1 MAERQYVRGYE
12 VFGVSPLPHYFE
24 EIYGHTKGISAIG
37 PRGDDYYFWYCK
49 DGKGAAYYEKG
60 EQVKSAKSTLDFF
73 NRPQNQKKYFNGI
86 KRTVS
91 EIQALIRR
99 VEVLDVKGLSTEQ
112 LFEYS
117 YQSWMLDAKI
127 FSYYLISQPYR
138 LQLLENQVR
147 QELKKR
153 VAGSRIDSYLAKLT
167 ASELMTQTAN
177 EELEW
182 AKLIIKAKSRVGRLN
197 RSDLDV
203 YSDLK
208 QSLLKHYEKYKIL
221 GLGDGNWVFNPEA
234 ELERFVAD
242 FKRPVSEFE
251 QKATQIKNHPKEVLA
266 ERKKLAKDLY
276 LSKETLKTIE
286 LLAALSHVRYSMRV
300 EGFMPLIY
308 AVIQVFDELAV
319 RLGLDAE
326 SDYLLPYMTF
336 EEFAASKAQGS
347 AVVPR
352 TELRRRRGK
361 HGEYMLMLNKG
372 KVAYL
377 YGRAAGSMF
386 KKLVPPVNHHELVEI
401 NGVSAEQGHVNGTV
415 TVYQWGDDM
424 DAAIHSIK
432 KHQILVAGQTR
443 PAMMPIIRMA
453 KGIVTDEGGVTSHAA
468 IVARELRI
476 PTVINTGNATNV
488 FKTGDKIELD
498 ATGGIVRKLS

>member
-49 DGKGAAYYEKG
+49 DGKGAAYYEIG
-60 EQVKSAKSTLDFF
+60 EQAKSAKSTLDFF
-73 NRPQNQKKYFNGI
+73 NDPQSQKKYFNGI

-91 EIQALIRR
+91 EIQTLIRHI
-99 VEVLDVKGLSTEQ
+99 ESLDVKKLNTEE

-117 YQSWMLDAKI
+117 DQSWMLDAKI
-127 FSYYLISQPYR
+127 FSHYLISQPYR

-147 QELKKR
+147 QELRKR
-153 VAGSRIDSYLAKLT
+153 VAAGRIDWYLAKLT
-167 ASELMTQTAN
+167 SSELVTQTSN
-177 EELEW
+177 EELDW
-182 AKLIIKAKSRVGRLN
+182 AKLIIKAKRKVERLN
-197 RSDLDV
+197 RSDLDIYV
-203 YSDLK
+203 DLK
-208 QSLLKHYEKYKIL
+208 KNILKHYEKYKTL
-221 GLGDGNWVFNPEA
+221 SLGDGNWVFKPEA
-234 ELERFVAD
+234 ELERFVSD

-251 QKATQIKNHPKEVLA
+251 QKATQIKNHPKEVLS
-266 ERKKLAKDLY
+266 ERKNLAKDLY

-286 LLAALSHVRYSMRV
+286 LLATLSHVRYSMRV
-300 EGFMPLIY
+300 EGFIPLIY
-308 AVIQVFDELAV
+308 AVIQVFDELAE
-319 RLGLDAE
+319 RLGLGADR
-326 SDYLLPYMTF
+326 DYIFPYMTY
-336 EEFAASKAQGS
+336 EEFADSKAQGS
-347 AVVPR
+347 AVVSR
-352 TELRRRRGK
+352 AELRRRRGK
-361 HGEYMLMLNKG
+361 RGEYMLLLERG
-372 KVAYL
+372 KVFYL
-377 YGRAAGSMF
+377 YGRAAGNMF
-386 KKLVPPVNHHELVEI
+386 KKLVPQVNHKELIEM
-401 NGVSAEQGHVNGTV
+401 NGVSAEQGHVKGTV

-424 DAAIHSIK
+424 ASALLSIK

-476 PTVINTGNATNV
+476 PTVINTNNATNV

-498 ATGGIVRKLS
+498 ANNGVVRKLS